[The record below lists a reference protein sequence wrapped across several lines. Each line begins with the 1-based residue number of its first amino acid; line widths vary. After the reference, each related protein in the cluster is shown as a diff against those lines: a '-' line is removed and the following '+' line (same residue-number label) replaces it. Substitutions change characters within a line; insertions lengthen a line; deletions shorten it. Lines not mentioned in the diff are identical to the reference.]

1 MREFAEIIFRNT
13 EY

>member
-13 EY
+13 E